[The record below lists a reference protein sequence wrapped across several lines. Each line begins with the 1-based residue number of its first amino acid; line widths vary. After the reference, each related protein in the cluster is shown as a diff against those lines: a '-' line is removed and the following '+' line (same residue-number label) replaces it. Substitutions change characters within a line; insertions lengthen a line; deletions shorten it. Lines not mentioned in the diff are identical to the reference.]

1 MIIIIMRYQEK
12 KKQKSFGQTYGVK
25 MEHIMKMPS
34 DFKTSMNGK
43 PKQEEFII
51 NSGKVQN
58 VLSKIPN
65 WKAPGLDGVQG
76 FWLKTSSPCINGS

>member
-1 MIIIIMRYQEK
+1 MCTSQVRYQEK
-12 KKQKSFGQTYGVK
+12 KKHKSFGQTYGVK
-25 MEHIMKMPS
+25 MEHNENAKWLE

-43 PKQEEFII
+43 PKQDEFI

-65 WKAPGLDGVQG
+65 WKHLDQTVFKG
-76 FWLKTSSPCINGS
+76 FG